1 MLSLSDL
8 NNELRP
14 IISCKMKVLPIYFS
28 ALFSSLLLALEGKF
42 PVISRKRALST
53 LIASLVLLIVV
64 AIGALIIYLIVVA
77 PGNVNTTTVYP

>member
-1 MLSLSDL
+1 
-8 NNELRP
+8 
-14 IISCKMKVLPIYFS
+14 MKVLPVYFVV
-28 ALFSSLLLALEGKF
+28 LFSSLLLALEGKF